1 MMQIVGQPGLDIPLT
16 GQLDQFEQLD
26 HPGSGYRGN
35 SLKHIQFLQKI
46 KKSAQRGQASI
57 SKDIIANTVPIL
69 FNSHWSLSANGATVT
84 YQRARLSSDITWM
97 TGVAYL
103 FSEYTEIAAKKE

>member
-57 SKDIIANTVPIL
+57 SKYFLQIPCRYYSIL
-69 FNSHWSLSANGATVT
+69 INLSA
-84 YQRARLSSDITWM
+84 QM
-97 TGVAYL
+97 
-103 FSEYTEIAAKKE
+103 EQP

>member
-35 SLKHIQFLQKI
+35 SLKHIQFLQKLKNQFSTSRPAYPEFFCKYRAEI
-46 KKSAQRGQASI
+46 IQFSLISQR
-57 SKDIIANTVPIL
+57 K
-69 FNSHWSLSANGATVT
+69 WSNRDLPARPDFRVT
-84 YQRARLSSDITWM
+84 LLR
-97 TGVAYL
+97 
-103 FSEYTEIAAKKE
+103 

>member
-57 SKDIIANTVPIL
+57 SREVFCKYRADIIQFSLI
-69 FNSHWSLSANGATVT
+69 SQRKWSNRDLPARPDFRVT
-84 YQRARLSSDITWM
+84 LLR
-97 TGVAYL
+97 
-103 FSEYTEIAAKKE
+103 